1 MYQDKTLTCI
11 DCGADFTFTAEEQE
25 FFATHQLTNEPKRC
39 KPCREKRK
47 TGSRGGGGGRR
58 GGGRPSG
65 YGGGGGGGGGSAGYG
80 GGGGGGYSGGG
91 GGAGSAGGYG
101 GGGGGGRRESRPR
114 FKIVCS
120 ACGREDE
127 VPFEPKEGREV
138 YCRDCFR
145 QRKD

>member
-47 TGSRGGGGGRR
+47 TAPRGGGGAARRGGGGGR
-58 GGGRPSG
+58 
-65 YGGGGGGGGGSAGYG
+65 GGGS
-80 GGGGGGYSGGG
+80 
-91 GGAGSAGGYG
+91 GGYG
-101 GGGGGGRRESRPR
+101 GGGGGGRRESRPQ

-145 QRKD
+145 QRRD

>member
-1 MYQDKTLTCI
+1 MYQDKTLTCM
-11 DCGADFTFTAEEQE
+11 DCGTDFTFTAEEQE
-25 FFATHQLTNEPKRC
+25 FFASRQLTNEPKRC

-47 TGSRGGGGGRR
+47 TGSRGGGSPRR
-58 GGGRPSG
+58 GAGGYGAGGGGGGG
-65 YGGGGGGGGGSAGYG
+65 YGGGGGGGGRS
-80 GGGGGGYSGGG
+80 
-91 GGAGSAGGYG
+91 
-101 GGGGGGRRESRPR
+101 SRPR

-145 QRKD
+145 QRRD